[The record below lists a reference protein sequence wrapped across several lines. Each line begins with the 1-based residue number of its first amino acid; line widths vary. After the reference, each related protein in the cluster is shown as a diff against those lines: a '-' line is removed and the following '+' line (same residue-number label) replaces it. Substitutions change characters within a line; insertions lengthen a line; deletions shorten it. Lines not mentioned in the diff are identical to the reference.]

1 MLVGGVLNARLVK
14 SMGKGDCPRNR
25 DGRGSFAGKSHCG
38 SRMSSGS
45 SPSFLQHIL
54 FRHFMLFV
62 KALSIFFSAQE
73 QSLYVPRSLSEI
85 SDRDEGVLL

>member
-1 MLVGGVLNARLVK
+1 MLVGGVPNARLVK
-14 SMGKGDCPRNR
+14 SMGKGECPRNR

-54 FRHFMLFV
+54 FRNFMLFV
-62 KALSIFFSAQE
+62 KVLSIFFSAQE

-85 SDRDEGVLL
+85 SDRDEGVLV